1 MAAIGVHR
9 LEIGVHTDEIRVHTD
24 EREAQMD
31 EKGGALGWREDEGG
45 ACGGARGPQWGCA
58 RLEEGH
64 ARMGGGAYLNP
75 MGHKRA
81 PRGINELPR
90 DTNGLKG
97 PKRTQGAHT

>member
-64 ARMGGGAYLNP
+64 ARGPPPRRRAPPPGGGA
-75 MGHKRA
+75 
-81 PRGINELPR
+81 
-90 DTNGLKG
+90 
-97 PKRTQGAHT
+97 RT